1 MKESFSPGAAS
12 GLTSWTCQYPFR
24 PKEQG
29 MKGGGFA
36 ALAPL
41 QHLLWL

>member
-1 MKESFSPGAAS
+1 MLQKAHGFAKC
-12 GLTSWTCQYPFR
+12 WTCQYPFR

-41 QHLLWL
+41 KHLLWL